1 MSSAQTRI
9 RKMQSLLRNP
19 FSRRKNNNKSTELP
33 PASEIQQQHLT
44 TLLEMDAEQQLQDSD
59 EEGRGDSI
67 EETLQDSD
75 EEGRGDSIEE
85 TLVRIPGEAVVH
97 LVEAGEEVSDSV
109 QLGSG
114 EFSIVRLVQGNTGIA
129 LLVKVGEDVCWPLT
143 KDEPTLKLDS
153 LHYLFSIRPPPD
165 EEEVADEDKAEERE
179 NDKDRCEILNYGVTF
194 ADEEGLDS
202 LDSFL
207 EQHACLSLPAESNS
221 GTPARD
227 SHCTCISRWKR
238 LNPRLGNSEGAY
250 WTALAP
256 RVEDYNSVVAKAIA
270 AGSGQI
276 IKGLFLCSNA
286 YTSQVR
292 KGGEFVRS
300 RVKKATDA
308 DDHEK
313 KKSSQAKISP
323 RTKKSIRRVKK
334 LSRMTEKLS
343 ENVLAGLITVSGAVT
358 APVVGSKAGQKFFRM
373 LPGDVLLASLDA
385 FNQILEAAELA
396 GKDALSATSEV
407 TVDIISHRFGE
418 DAGQVTSD
426 TLAVGG
432 HAMGTAWNV
441 FKIRKTIDPVTNGRV
456 SASALKVV
464 KLKKTSD
471 AIRTASKNL
480 R

>member
-19 FSRRKNNNKSTELP
+19 FRRRKSNNKSTE
-33 PASEIQQQHLT
+33 PAANSKIQQERLT
-44 TLLEMDAEQQLQDSD
+44 TLEETDAEQQLQDSD
-59 EEGRGDSI
+59 QEGNQ
-67 EETLQDSD
+67 ETL
-75 EEGRGDSIEE
+75 
-85 TLVRIPGEAVVH
+85 LRIPGKAVVN

-129 LLVKVGEDVCWPLT
+129 LFVQVGEDLRWPLT

-153 LHYLFSIRPPPD
+153 RHYLFSIRPPPD
-165 EEEVADEDKAEERE
+165 KEAADEDKAEERE
-179 NDKDRCEILNYGVTF
+179 NDNDSSEILNYGVAF

-207 EQHACLSLPAESNS
+207 EQHACFSLPAESIS
-221 GTPARD
+221 GTPTKASR
-227 SHCTCISRWKR
+227 CTCIPWWKR
-238 LNPRLGNSEGAY
+238 LNPRLGKSEGAY

-256 RVEDYNSVVAKAIA
+256 RVEDYNGVVAKAIA
-270 AGSGQI
+270 AGSGQV

-292 KGGEFVRS
+292 KGGEFVRG
-300 RVKKATDA
+300 RVKKATA
-308 DDHEK
+308 AEDHEK
-313 KKSSQAKISP
+313 KKSSDAKSSHQ
-323 RTKKSIRRVKK
+323 TKKNIRRVKNI
-334 LSRMTEKLS
+334 SRMTEKLT
-343 ENVLAGLITVSGAVT
+343 EDVLAGMITVTGVVT
-358 APVVGSKAGQKFFRM
+358 APVVGSKAGQKFFST
-373 LPGDVLLASLDA
+373 LPGDVILASLDA
-385 FNQILEAAELA
+385 FNQILDAAELA
-396 GKDALSATSEV
+396 GKDAISATSEV
-407 TVDIISHRFGE
+407 TVEIVSHRFGE
-418 DAGQVTSD
+418 DAGEVTSD

-441 FKIRKTIDPVTNGRV
+441 FKIRKTIDPVTNGRL

-471 AIRTASKNL
+471 AIRTASKTASKDL